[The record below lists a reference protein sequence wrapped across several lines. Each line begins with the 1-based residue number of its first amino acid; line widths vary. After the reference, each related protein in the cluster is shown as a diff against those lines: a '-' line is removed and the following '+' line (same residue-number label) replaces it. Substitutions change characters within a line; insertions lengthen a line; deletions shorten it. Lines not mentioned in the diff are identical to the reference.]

1 MGGGDHPPD
10 IDNMQIVTSDVVVQE
25 EDYHADV
32 DETMDVLMINHPLDY
47 VGMDKQGTHVSSL
60 YQSPNGSKYWSPQ
73 VSPSFKPVV
82 GMLFNDYEEVEN
94 MFTAY
99 AEQSGF
105 SARVTAYKKVKDVIT
120 HKVMSCSKCGK
131 SKAKPIDTLDT
142 AALLNTRAST
152 SHCTDC
158 PALIRYKLIRGDYK
172 VLLYAFL
179 YVFDRYNMVF
189 VPFTGVDNHKRCVT
203 FGAGLLCDETTE
215 SYMWLIRAFLNVH
228 KREPAL
234 VLTDQDPAMKSAIDK
249 TFVFAIH
256 RLCMW
261 HIMKKLPTKVHAD
274 VLENNDLR
282 QRIHKLVWN
291 IYLTPEKFEDRWASL
306 IKEFKLTKNS
316 WLTDMYAIR
325 EMWIP
330 AYFREIPMC
339 CLMKTT
345 SRCESSNAAFKVNS
359 SHANTLVQFLMCYD
373 SSMDQQRYNQR
384 ILEFRDANQCPVI
397 LTGEDIEKHAS
408 QIYTLTMFAEVQ
420 KEIIRGKNQCYIMN
434 VDVVDG
440 HTVYDVSHMNHLSV
454 YINTFKVRLNNLE
467 DSYECPCLGFTRNG
481 YLCRHI
487 FSVFRVNAVKEIPG
501 RYIKNRWR
509 RQILPPRLY
518 DIPSRLSVENSDL
531 AVMRSEV
538 MECVSVCIDRLSDN
552 LEGLQL
558 FAADINEIKN
568 GVVAKYPG
576 KSAANK
582 RAGIMEELIGKVDD
596 VSLGLTPPHKAYVTK
611 AVAQTRGWLDPVRR
625 PLRSPRRPQGCAG
638 IATHG
643 VIMIPATAKNRGM
656 GRPHL
661 PSSCLCIKNP
671 MN

>member
-10 IDNMQIVTSDVVVQE
+10 IGDMQIVTSNLVVQE

-32 DETMDVLMINHPLDY
+32 DETMDHLMINHPLNY

-60 YQSPNGSKYWSPQ
+60 YQSPNGSKYWAPQ
-73 VSPSFKPVV
+73 VSPCFKPVV
-82 GMLFNDYEEVEN
+82 GTLFNDYEEVEN

-120 HKVMSCSKCGK
+120 HKVMACSKCGK

-142 AALLNTRAST
+142 ATLLNTRAST

-172 VLLYAFL
+172 VLLYAFSENHNHPM
-179 YVFDRYNMVF
+179 VPSYNMDLTRKGKHLNFDDYQF
-189 VPFTGVDNHKRCVT
+189 VH
-203 FGAGLLCDETTE
+203 
-215 SYMWLIRAFLNVH
+215 
-228 KREPAL
+228 
-234 VLTDQDPAMKSAIDK
+234 
-249 TFVFAIH
+249 
-256 RLCMW
+256 
-261 HIMKKLPTKVHAD
+261 
-274 VLENNDLR
+274 
-282 QRIHKLVWN
+282 
-291 IYLTPEKFEDRWASL
+291 
-306 IKEFKLTKNS
+306 
-316 WLTDMYAIR
+316 
-325 EMWIP
+325 
-330 AYFREIPMC
+330 
-339 CLMKTT
+339 
-345 SRCESSNAAFKVNS
+345 
-359 SHANTLVQFLMCYD
+359 
-373 SSMDQQRYNQR
+373 SMS
-384 ILEFRDANQCPVI
+384 
-397 LTGEDIEKHAS
+397 EDIEKHAS
-408 QIYTLTMFAEVQ
+408 QIYTLSMFAEVQ

-434 VDVVDG
+434 VDVDDG

-501 RYIKNRWR
+501 RYIKDRWR

-538 MECVSVCIDRLSDN
+538 MECVSVCIDRLSDS
-552 LEGLQL
+552 LEGMQL
-558 FAADINEIKN
+558 FAADINELKN

-596 VSLGLTPPHKAYVTK
+596 VSLGLTPPPHKAYVTK
-611 AVAQTRGWLDPVRR
+611 AVAQTRGWLDRVRR
-625 PLRSPRRPQGCAG
+625 LLRSPRGPQGCAG

-643 VIMIPATAKNRGM
+643 VITIPAIAKNRGI

-661 PSSCLCIKNP
+661 PSSRILALKIP
-671 MN
+671 

>member
-73 VSPSFKPVV
+73 VSPCFKPVV
-82 GMLFNDYEEVEN
+82 GTLFNDYEEVEN

-120 HKVMSCSKCGK
+120 HKVMSCSK
-131 SKAKPIDTLDT
+131 
-142 AALLNTRAST
+142 
-152 SHCTDC
+152 
-158 PALIRYKLIRGDYK
+158 
-172 VLLYAFL
+172 
-179 YVFDRYNMVF
+179 YNMVF

-234 VLTDQDPAMKSAIDK
+234 VLTDQDPAMKSVIDK

-345 SRCESSNAAFKVNS
+345 SRCESSSAAFKVNS

-538 MECVSVCIDRLSDN
+538 MECISVCIDRLSDN

-596 VSLGLTPPHKAYVTK
+596 VSLGLTPPQGIRNKGCGTNKRLVGPGEK
-611 AVAQTRGWLDPVRR
+611 AVEKSKKA
-625 PLRSPRRPQGCAG
+625 PRLCRNCNTWGHHDSRNCKKQGNGEA
-638 IATHG
+638 
-643 VIMIPATAKNRGM
+643 
-656 GRPHL
+656 
-661 PSSCLCIKNP
+661 SSSK
-671 MN
+671 